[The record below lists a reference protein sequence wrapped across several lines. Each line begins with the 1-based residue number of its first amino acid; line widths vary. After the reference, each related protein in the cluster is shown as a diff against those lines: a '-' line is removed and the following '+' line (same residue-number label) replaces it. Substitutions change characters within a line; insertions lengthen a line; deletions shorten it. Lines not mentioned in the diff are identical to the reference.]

1 MRKRM
6 KTIRRSHFWDAIWD
20 STKDALRQ
28 KAILIEKLKMRF
40 LVKIMKDLGDEMQ
53 YKCII

>member
-1 MRKRM
+1 M